1 MPALTSIVSRAESK
15 PAAPRF
21 RLDLMIGGLL
31 LAALWL
37 LLWRHLSSEWRV
49 NEQYNYGWFVPLLAL
64 FLFWLRWE
72 DRPEPETG
80 GHSFASVSVAIGLAI
95 IGLLLILPIRV

>member
-1 MPALTSIVSRAESK
+1 MPALTSIVSSTESK
-15 PAAPRF
+15 PTARREIRF
-21 RLDLMIGGLL
+21 DLIAGGLF

-64 FLFWLRWE
+64 VLFWLRWE
-72 DRPEPETG
+72 DRPEPEAV
-80 GHSFASVSVAIGLAI
+80 GHSFVGVSVAIGLTI
-95 IGLLLILPIRV
+95 IGLFLILPI